1 MEKRTSVGRDHE
13 ILLGDLEILLLLLF
27 QILLLR
33 FQILGLFGLLLLQ
46 MLDLRALRFHLLTEW
61 LYHTIGENVHGCF
74 GGFGGQL
81 VRFRLL
87 MLVLRFRSPVAP
99 CGDDRAHD
107 AATADKTDDDRRPE
121 LLRIEQFLERRHYSL
136 APALRHVLISVTCL
150 SWSSVTVLESFV
162 SMSDTVTSVASREAN
177 KAVTPFM

>member
-1 MEKRTSVGRDHE
+1 MARQKLRFDDFAKLLKPMEKRTSVGCDH
-13 ILLGDLEILLLLLF
+13 EILLLLLF

-46 MLDLRALRFHLLTEW
+46 MLDLRALRFHLRPER

-87 MLVLRFRSPVAP
+87 VLVLRFRPRLLHAVMIAP
-99 CGDDRAHD
+99 TMPPPPIRLMM
-107 AATADKTDDDRRPE
+107 TADQNSCE
-121 LLRIEQFLERRHYSL
+121 L
-136 APALRHVLISVTCL
+136 
-150 SWSSVTVLESFV
+150 
-162 SMSDTVTSVASREAN
+162 N
-177 KAVTPFM
+177 KS